1 MTTAHDL
8 INTYAKRMTE
18 LKTERDAISDDF
30 KRLRTE
36 MKSRNISSKMIVEA
50 QKRIN
55 DQDAE
60 ADIIEYMKALQG

>member
-18 LKTERDAISDDF
+18 LKTERDTISDDF

>member
-8 INTYAKRMTE
+8 INTYARRLNE
-18 LKTERDAISDDF
+18 LKTERDAISEDL

-36 MKSRNISSKMIVEA
+36 MKSRNISSKTIVEA

>member
-8 INTYAKRMTE
+8 INSYARRMNE
-18 LKTERDAISDDF
+18 LKTERDAISNDF
-30 KRLRTE
+30 KSLRVE

-60 ADIIEYMKALQG
+60 ADIVEYMEALRG

>member
-50 QKRIN
+50 
-55 DQDAE
+55 
-60 ADIIEYMKALQG
+60 

>member
-60 ADIIEYMKALQG
+60 ADIIKYMEALQA